1 MFPLYRFKDLK
12 LYIDIM
18 PTLNVDE
25 NIQKITE
32 AINQMSQEIL
42 RLEGSLRVFRG
53 FKEAGLTEVD
63 VPLQPPTEAEAEPEA
78 EAEAAPEEE
87 VKETTE

>member
-1 MFPLYRFKDLK
+1 
-12 LYIDIM
+12 M

-32 AINQMSQEIL
+32 AINGMSQEIL

-53 FKEAGLTEVD
+53 FKEAGLHEVE
-63 VPLQPPTEAEAEPEA
+63 VPLQPMAAEA
-78 EAEAAPEEE
+78 EAEAEAEEE
-87 VKETTE
+87 VKEMTE

>member
-1 MFPLYRFKDLK
+1 
-12 LYIDIM
+12 M

-32 AINQMSQEIL
+32 AINGMSQEIL

-53 FKEAGLTEVD
+53 FKEAGLHEVE
-63 VPLQPPTEAEAEPEA
+63 VPLQPMATEAEAEA
-78 EAEAAPEEE
+78 EAEAEEE
-87 VKETTE
+87 VKEMTE

>member
-1 MFPLYRFKDLK
+1 
-12 LYIDIM
+12 M

-25 NIQKITE
+25 NIYKITD

-53 FKEAGLTEVD
+53 FKEAGLTEVE
-63 VPLQPPTEAEAEPEA
+63 VPLQPPAAEAEAETEAEAEA
-78 EAEAAPEEE
+78 EEE

>member
-1 MFPLYRFKDLK
+1 
-12 LYIDIM
+12 M

-32 AINQMSQEIL
+32 AINGMSQEIL

-53 FKEAGLTEVD
+53 FKEAGLHEVE
-63 VPLQPPTEAEAEPEA
+63 VPLQPMAAEA
-78 EAEAAPEEE
+78 EAEAEEE
-87 VKETTE
+87 VKEMTE

>member
-1 MFPLYRFKDLK
+1 
-12 LYIDIM
+12 M

-53 FKEAGLTEVD
+53 FKEAGLTEVE
-63 VPLQPPTEAEAEPEA
+63 VPLQPAPAAAAEAEVEVEEEVKEVEA
-78 EAEAAPEEE
+78 EEE